1 MRINP
6 LNANPTKWPNILK
19 QLVAKLP
26 TNCLSVFGHFLN
38 LTLKGLR
45 VSYLILRVILELLRD
60 ISKGTKLNV
69 YKKQHCTKNELKNS
83 RESNKIRTYNHLVRK
98 WTLNQ
103 HTISCYDIIW
113 RKNNFAS
120 LNKNN
125 LPITS
130 RISMKNV

>member
-6 LNANPTKWPNILK
+6 LNANPTKWPNTLK
-19 QLVAKLP
+19 QLVGKLP

-60 ISKGTKLNV
+60 ISNGTKLNV

>member
-19 QLVAKLP
+19 QLVGKLP

-60 ISKGTKLNV
+60 ISNGTKLNV

>member
-19 QLVAKLP
+19 QLVGKLP

-60 ISKGTKLNV
+60 ISNGTKLNV

-103 HTISCYDIIW
+103 YTISCYDIIW